1 MQQKMMCYIGSQSIN
16 PCPNAAVTKDA
27 YGMAVCEE
35 HRQIAEMGLE
45 YDGYLLAD
53 ELLDKAIETMKQRDE
68 TGGGLRLLEDAL
80 LESREAQAR
89 LDREIT
95 ELDPRK

>member
-1 MQQKMMCYIGSQSIN
+1 MMCYIGSQSIN

-35 HRQIAEMGLE
+35 HRQIAELGLE

-53 ELLDKAIETMKQRDE
+53 ELLDKAIETMKERGE
-68 TGGGLRLLEDAL
+68 TRGGLRLLEDAL
-80 LESREAQAR
+80 LEAREEQAR